1 MLIGTLYRLLFSADS
16 QEKRLIHS
24 LRNLLGFYPR
34 NIAVYEL
41 AFSHRS
47 MAKETAQG
55 ISLSNER
62 LEFLGDAVLGAVV
75 ADMLF
80 KRFPYRDEGFLTEMR
95 SRIVSRENLKLLAI
109 KIGINEFL
117 QTDAG
122 PGTYR
127 SMYGDAFEALIGAIY
142 LDRGYGQAQKFIL
155 QRIIRHHVDLNEI
168 EQTEN
173 NFKSRILNWG
183 QKEKHT
189 VVFEVVEEDAKSRLI
204 KIRLLVDQQ
213 EVATGTDFVKKK
225 AEQIAAEAA
234 CKVLNLL

>member
-1 MLIGTLYRLLFSADS
+1 MLPGTLFRLLFSVDK
-16 QEKRLIHS
+16 QEKKLIRS

-34 NIAVYEL
+34 NIAVYQL

-47 MAKETAQG
+47 IAKETAQG

-95 SRIVSRENLKLLAI
+95 SRIVSRENLKQLAI

-117 QTDAG
+117 QKDAG

-142 LDRGYGQAQKFIL
+142 IDRGYHEAQKFIL
-155 QRIIRHHVDLNEI
+155 KRIIRNHVDLDEI

-183 QKEKHT
+183 QKEKHS
-189 VVFEVVEEDAKSRLI
+189 VVFEVVEEDAKSKLI
-204 KIRLLVDQQ
+204 KVRLLIDQG
-213 EVATGTDFVKKK
+213 EVSTGTDFVKKK
-225 AEQIAAEAA
+225 AEQIAAEIA
-234 CKVLNLL
+234 CKQLDLL